1 MASSRSVVAVGE
13 RVWTWRDTRRVALAA
28 GTLLVGGLLAR
39 EGVPA
44 AEREVFEAVN
54 GLPGWLYEPI
64 WPLMQLG
71 SLPGGLLVAAALGLA
86 TRRRTVLLVAAGAVT
101 GTWLASKAVKE
112 LVQRSRPF
120 GSGIETVFVR
130 DDSIGF
136 GYASGHTAV
145 AFAAYTIA
153 APHLRPGWRPV
164 ALGLAAFVG
173 FARVYSGAHLP
184 LDVVGGAALGV
195 ILGEA
200 FRMVETLFAHERL
213 PDAPPAP
220 D

>member
-1 MASSRSVVAVGE
+1 M
-13 RVWTWRDTRRVALAA
+13 ALAG

-39 EGVPA
+39 GGVPA
-44 AEREVFEAVN
+44 VERDVFEAVN
-54 GLPGWLYEPI
+54 GLPSWLYEPI

-86 TRRRTVLLVAAGAVT
+86 TRRRTVLAIAAGAVT
-101 GTWLASKAVKE
+101 GTWLAAKLVKE
-112 LVQRSRPF
+112 VVQRERPF

-145 AFAAYTIA
+145 AFAAYTVA

-164 ALGLAAFVG
+164 ALGLAVFVG
-173 FARVYSGAHLP
+173 LARIYSGAHLP
-184 LDVVGGAALGV
+184 LDVVGGAGLGV

-200 FRMVETLFAHERL
+200 FRVVETMVARERL
-213 PDAPPAP
+213 PDAPPADEP
-220 D
+220 DVPEPA